1 MNHSCHAH
9 GCLKLV
15 PARLFVCP
23 SHWRKLSA
31 PLRRAIWTE
40 YREGQEVKKNP
51 TARYL
56 CVQQRAIAELAF
68 KPNDE
73 QAAQIA
79 AHYLGE
85 SEKWRQAA
93 IETGA
98 GDPLRGVVQ

>member
-15 PARLFVCP
+15 PPKRFVCP
-23 SHWRKLSA
+23 GHWRKLSQ
-31 PLRRAIWTE
+31 PLKTAIWRE
-40 YREGQEVKKNP
+40 YKPGQEDRKDP

-68 KPNDE
+68 RPNDE
-73 QAAQIA
+73 QAALLA
-79 AHYLGE
+79 AHYMVN

-93 IETGA
+93 ISAGA
-98 GDPLRGVVQ
+98 GDPLQGVTA